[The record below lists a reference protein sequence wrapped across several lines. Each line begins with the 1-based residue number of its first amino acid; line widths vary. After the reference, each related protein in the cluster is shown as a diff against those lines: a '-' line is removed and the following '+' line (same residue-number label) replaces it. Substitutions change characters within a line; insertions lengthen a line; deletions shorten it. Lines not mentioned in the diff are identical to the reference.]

1 MDALL
6 EFRGREFAV
15 DSALADSPWR
25 GHAKVWHHGEVIVKR
40 SRRVCEDSGF
50 NLRIGGSGA
59 AELEQQIAEVETT
72 LQCAADEVRRI
83 RAVPGI
89 ESACV
94 RFGELW
100 RPDQV
105 AAKFSRLPNHLL
117 LLCGRLGLDIVVCQY
132 LSSGDDDES
141 KTTQSSDEPNGVP
154 R

>member
-25 GHAKVWHHGEVIVKR
+25 GHAKVWHHGEVTGKR

-50 NLRIGGSGA
+50 NLRIGGSGD
-59 AELEQQIAEVETT
+59 AELEQQIAEVQTA
-72 LQCAADEVRRI
+72 LQRHADEVRRI

-105 AAKFSRLPNHLL
+105 VAKFSQLPNHLL
-117 LLCGRLGLDIVVCQY
+117 LLCGGLGLDIVVCQY
-132 LSSGDDDES
+132 LSSGDDD
-141 KTTQSSDEPNGVP
+141 KPKIAQPSDEPN
-154 R
+154 